1 MKLKHKQS
9 EFKFDLGFGKLKF
22 NVDYIT
28 LTSLVKIN
36 EYFDQNEVE
45 SCDSMSEKE
54 PDDSDDFVLITT
66 SGDFEEQQKLK
77 KDVDFETKLVGNE
90 NEKNENDITQKQ
102 ALTLEKKNSSTD
114 SYEFDTEALFK
125 NRVNPSNKIFKISFD
140 EEQQRLRCNSDNT
153 ACSRFKNILSNVKS
167 PDQNVNAP
175 KVFQKQQFEYKNCLS
190 PSIME
195 NFVIDECYF
204 DENNSQ
210 ENTKENSK
218 ESSSNVRSRNRSG
231 FEDDDFNPFNFQT
244 SNNSE
249 ASGSHM
255 GDQQSVKGPAFRGL
269 REFRTSIDGTNDP
282 TEQGRPNSSLF
293 GKTHKQR
300 KFTLSFDGN
309 SKVSPE
315 AEDFLIKFDEG
326 SSPVFNPSSFKHAEK
341 REQNS
346 DTSFEFHIEDDYFT
360 DNLSDSNSKNV
371 QNSTKEKEENKGE
384 LFPAFTDRI
393 TRESTQGS
401 NSKNTRSNEQS
412 NVFESSH
419 FESLLFS
426 LQQACSDTCD
436 NSNDDGALFLYHID
450 DIRKKLDSQ
459 LEQSD
464 DSKTTGPNKDDK
476 FQLKEAMLNNY
487 VEIMELRDK
496 IKDNT
501 FDSILN

>member
-28 LTSLVKIN
+28 LNSLVKIN
-36 EYFDQNEVE
+36 EYFDQNEIA
-45 SCDSMSEKE
+45 SCDSLSDKE

-66 SGDFEEQQKLK
+66 SGDFGDQQKHEK
-77 KDVDFETKLVGNE
+77 NIDYEVKLVGKE
-90 NEKNENDITQKQ
+90 NEIIENDITQKQ
-102 ALTLEKKNSSTD
+102 ALVLEKKNSSTD
-114 SYEFDTEALFK
+114 SYEFDSEALFK
-125 NRVNPSNKIFKISFD
+125 NKANPSNKTFKISFD

-153 ACSRFKNILSNVKS
+153 ACSRFKNILGNVKS
-167 PDQNVNAP
+167 PDNGSRPP

-204 DENNSQ
+204 DENNSR

-218 ESSSNVRSRNRSG
+218 ETSSNVRSRNRSG

-244 SNNSE
+244 SDNSE
-249 ASGSHM
+249 ASGSQM
-255 GDQQSVKGPAFRGL
+255 GDQQSIKGPVFRGL

-300 KFTLSFDGN
+300 KFTLSFDGT

-315 AEDFLIKFDEG
+315 AEDLLFKFDEG
-326 SSPVFNPSSFKHAEK
+326 SPPVFNPSSFKYADGK
-341 REQNS
+341 EQNS
-346 DTSFEFHIEDDYFT
+346 ETSFEFHIEDDYFT

-371 QNSTKEKEENKGE
+371 QHSPKHKEENKAE
-384 LFPAFTDRI
+384 LFPALTDRI

-401 NSKNTRSNEQS
+401 NSKNTRSGEES
-412 NVFESSH
+412 NVLEGSH

-426 LQQACSDTCD
+426 LQQACSDTGD
-436 NSNDDGALFLYHID
+436 NNDDSALFLYNID
-450 DIRKKLDSQ
+450 IIRKKLD
-459 LEQSD
+459 QSD
-464 DSKTTGPNKDDK
+464 ENKITGPSKDDK
-476 FQLKEAMLNNY
+476 FQLKDSMLNNY
-487 VEIMELRDK
+487 VEIMELREK
-496 IKDNT
+496 IKDST